1 MENVRDWLRVD
12 KRYGSGDGYGYGSR
26 YGDGYGY
33 GSGYGDGS
41 GSGYGDGYGSGDED
55 GSGSGYGYRSV
66 GLATINGYDIFLI
79 DNVPTIIV
87 SIHLSLAKGYILNS
101 DLTMT
106 PCYVVKDGV
115 LFAHGPT
122 AQEAQEA
129 LRKKRFENMDTDEAI
144 EKFCETFKQ
153 GERYP
158 GHDFFDWHH
167 YLTGSCEMGR
177 TAFVRN
183 RGIDLDKT
191 YTVDEFIELTENDYG
206 RNVIRRLKERYE

>member
-1 MENVRDWLRVD
+1 MEKMRVLEWLFVANH
-12 KRYGSGDGYGYGSR
+12 
-26 YGDGYGY
+26 
-33 GSGYGDGS
+33 
-41 GSGYGDGYGSGDED
+41 DGYGS
-55 GSGSGYGYRSV
+55 GSGSGYGYGSGDG
-66 GLATINGYDIFLI
+66 GLATINGQDIFLI

-158 GHDFFDWHH
+158 GRDFFEWHH
-167 YLTGSCEMGR
+167 YLTGSCKMGR
-177 TAFVRN
+177 EAFVR
-183 RGIDLDKT
+183 RHDIDLDQE
-191 YTVDEFIELTENDYG
+191 YTVDEFIKLTEDDYG
-206 RNVIRRLKERYE
+206 GEIIRRLKEMYS